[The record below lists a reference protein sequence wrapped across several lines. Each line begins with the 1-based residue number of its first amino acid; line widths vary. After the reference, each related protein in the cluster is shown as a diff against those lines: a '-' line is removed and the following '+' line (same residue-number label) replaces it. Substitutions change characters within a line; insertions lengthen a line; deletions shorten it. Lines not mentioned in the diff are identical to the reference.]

1 MLETLI
7 EKADAKLHF
16 QAESQSKTRAATLL
30 EFGSNQEF
38 ATYLTANTA
47 HRAGDTEGSLIWQ
60 GSPEWFDEIVIY
72 CQEPQDQAAVEGLI
86 GYYLS
91 GPLALGDE
99 YWFSKLT
106 RLELPKATTES
117 GHWLRVA
124 VDLTKSRRDDV
135 VTAMEEF
142 DLFLSQGSPVRK
154 TDRAGQGTAGT
165 RKCQPII
172 GQFWVAYR

>member
-1 MLETLI
+1 MLETLSH
-7 EKADAKLHF
+7 EAGLSFD
-16 QAESQSKTRAATLL
+16 
-30 EFGSNQEF
+30 SNQQF
-38 ATYLTANTA
+38 ATYLIANTA
-47 HRAGDTEGSLIWQ
+47 HRAGDTDGSLIWQ
-60 GSPEWFDEIVIY
+60 GAPEWFDEIVIH
-72 CQEPQDQAAVEGLI
+72 CQEPQDQAAVERLL

-91 GPLALGDE
+91 GPLALGSE
-99 YWFSKLT
+99 YWFSKLA
-106 RLELPKATTES
+106 RLELPKATVETA
-117 GHWLRVA
+117 HWFLVT

-135 VTAMEEF
+135 VLAIEEF